1 MGIGQV
7 TALGRVVYVQAS
19 AIGRVEVW
27 ASFYTA
33 GHKDGLGKLLQ

>member
-1 MGIGQV
+1 MGIGQA
-7 TALGRVVYVQAS
+7 TALGRVVYVLAT

-27 ASFYTA
+27 ASYYA